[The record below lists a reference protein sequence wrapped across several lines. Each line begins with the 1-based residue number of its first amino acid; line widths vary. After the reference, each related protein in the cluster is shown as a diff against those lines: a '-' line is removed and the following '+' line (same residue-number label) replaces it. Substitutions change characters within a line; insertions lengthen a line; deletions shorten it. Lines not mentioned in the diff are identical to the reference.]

1 MIYLYNLGRL
11 SEDGIWVGGGG
22 GEDWIWVDVSGF
34 GT

>member
-11 SEDGIWVGGGG
+11 SEDGIWVGGG
-22 GEDWIWVDVSGF
+22 EDWIWVDVSGF